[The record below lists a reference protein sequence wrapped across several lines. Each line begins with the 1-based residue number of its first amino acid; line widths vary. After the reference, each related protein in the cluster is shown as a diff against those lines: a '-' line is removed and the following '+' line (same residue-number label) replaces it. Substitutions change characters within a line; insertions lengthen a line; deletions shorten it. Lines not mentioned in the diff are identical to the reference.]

1 MSLSI
6 PGLVEVARDA
16 NGLECV
22 TVTNTF
28 ARAQICFHGGHVTA
42 FEPQGQKP
50 VLWLSPL
57 SAFQPGKAIRGGIPI
72 CWPWFGPHPN
82 RPDMP
87 AHGFARTR
95 SWKGVDAA
103 QLADGRT
110 RLRLSL
116 EDDADTR
123 ALWPHAFSLILS
135 VTIGEALELEL
146 TTVNTGDTPFSYTDA
161 LHTYV
166 KVADVL
172 QARVDGF
179 EGAPF
184 VHSTRHFR
192 GVQSGPIAF
201 QGEVNNIYVPNRSVA
216 AVTDPGLG
224 RVFEIEKS
232 GSLATVVWN
241 PGEVG
246 GSGMKDVGPHWNEFL
261 CVEAANCADTQVTLL
276 PGTSHTTTQRIRV
289 ARAT

>member
-6 PGLVEVARDA
+6 PGLVAVERDGE
-16 NGLECV
+16 GLECL
-22 TVTNTF
+22 TITNAL
-28 ARAQICFHGGHVTA
+28 ARARVYFHGAHVAA
-42 FEPQGQKP
+42 FEPAGQAP

-57 SAFQPGKAIRGGIPI
+57 SPFQPGKAIRGGVPI
-72 CWPWFGPHPN
+72 CWPWFGPHPS
-82 RPDMP
+82 RPDLP

-116 EDDADTR
+116 EDDAESR
-123 ALWPHAFSLILS
+123 ALWPHAFNLTLS
-135 VTIGEALELEL
+135 VTVGESLELEL
-146 TTVNTGDTPFSYTDA
+146 TASNTGDTPFSYADA
-161 LHTYV
+161 LHTYI
-166 KVADVL
+166 KVSDVG

-179 EGAPF
+179 DGAPF

-201 QGEVNNIYVPNRSVA
+201 EGEVNNIYVPNRAVA
-216 AVTDPGLG
+216 TVTDPQLG
-224 RVFEIEKS
+224 RAFEVEKS

-241 PGEVG
+241 PGEAG
-246 GSGMKDVGPHWNEFL
+246 GSAMKDVGPHWNEFL
-261 CVEAANCADTQVTLL
+261 CVEAANCADAQVTLL
-276 PGTSHTTTQRIRV
+276 PGTSHTTAQTIRV
-289 ARAT
+289 TRAT